1 MYRKRL
7 TIDAFFLGCRL
18 HIRESR
24 ICSLTAVCCRIFRR
38 VVVSCLRV
46 ATLHIIPEFLGFT
59 SGVLRRP
66 PPNQSL
72 QVTAGRSDASHYT
85 MKTFPFQ
92 SMLAPASGT

>member
-1 MYRKRL
+1 MP
-7 TIDAFFLGCRL
+7 FLGCRL

-24 ICSLTAVCCRIFRR
+24 ICFLTAVCCRIFLR
-38 VVVSCLRV
+38 VVVRCLRV

-72 QVTAGRSDASHYT
+72 QLTAGRFDASRYI
-85 MKTFPFQ
+85 MKTSLLQ
-92 SMLAPASGT
+92 STLALASGS